1 MTKEEMAVLIV
12 LASPCK
18 SSTEDSQEQETYG
31 LGTGTGD
38 GLCEPDYDSSVY
50 DPYPGDHSTY
60 PLFDAATAFASW
72 EGDDFES
79 YSHNGTIASAS
90 GGASHIDV
98 TSGVLTSKH
107 LNGSQIWKRA
117 WTSTHNFRML
127 AKAQYSQ
134 KKLRYTDGSQQIRVY
149 FDSVHAQPAH
159 YAGAHLFTRYQ
170 TEYDLYVASLR
181 IDGQVMIKK
190 KHCGSYST
198 LASAPFSQGNVSL
211 NTWYDIEF
219 SAQGDALTLYVDG
232 VEELSVTDDT
242 FSWGSM
248 GVRIDYTD
256 TYVDDWYIQP

>member
-1 MTKEEMAVLIV
+1 MTKEEVAVLLV
-12 LASPCK
+12 LSSPCN
-18 SSTEDSQEQETYG
+18 SSTEDIEETYD

-60 PLFDAATAFASW
+60 PLFDASNASQSW

-79 YSHNGTIASAS
+79 YSHNSTIASAS

-98 TSGVLTSKH
+98 TSGILKSKH
-107 LNGSQIWKRA
+107 LNGSQVWKRG
-117 WTSTHNFRML
+117 WTDTHNFRML
-127 AKAQYSQ
+127 AHAQYNQ
-134 KKLRYTDGSQQIRVY
+134 KKLRYTDGSQEIRVY
-149 FDSVHAQPAH
+149 FDALHPQAAH
-159 YAGAHLFTRYQ
+159 YAGAHLFARYQ

-181 IDGQVMIKK
+181 LDGQVMIKK
-190 KHCGSYST
+190 KHCGTYET
-198 LASAPFSQGNVSL
+198 LAVAPFSQGSVDL
-211 NTWYDIEF
+211 DTWYTIEF
-219 SAQGDALTLYVDG
+219 SAQGNTLTLYVDG

-256 TYVDDWYIQP
+256 TYVDDWFIQP